1 MFCNNLCSW
10 FSKNIVSHYRQ
21 ERLSRQS
28 SYPGKSIFPPDFSF
42 LFIIFLSFEP
52 ERIQCWLPIFKSD
65 QERWTV
71 SCFKTL
77 LDEGR
82 SVVWVHQIDNREI
95 GQWTLNISR
104 VSLLLFV
111 VLIHMLISGAVMKI
125 FYLGRGGGG
134 GKGAVP
140 SSSLKVTRGKKRR
153 GGGGDK
159 EIR

>member
-42 LFIIFLSFEP
+42 LFIIFLCFEP
-52 ERIQCWLPIFKSD
+52 ERIQCWLPIFSSD

-82 SVVWVHQIDNREI
+82 SGVWVHQIDNREI

-134 GKGAVP
+134 G
-140 SSSLKVTRGKKRR
+140 RGRSPLLHSRLRAEKKEEEA
-153 GGGGDK
+153 GGTK
-159 EIR
+159 K